1 MELFAR
7 RKVHSVLLVDISVSG
22 VLLQAPNVELDEGEA
37 VLVRL
42 CGLASAV
49 AYVRWIADG
58 WIGLEFRRQ
67 LHPSVK
73 DFTLHEYGDAAQLLG
88 ALRDARAA

>member
-1 MELFAR
+1 M
-7 RKVHSVLLVDISVSG
+7 LVDISIDG
-22 VLLQAPNVELDEGEA
+22 VLLQAPNMDLGDGEA

-49 AYVRWIADG
+49 AHVRWSADG
-58 WIGLEFRRQ
+58 WLGLEFRRQ

-73 DFTLHEYGDAAQLLG
+73 DFTLHEYDGAEQLLG
-88 ALRDARAA
+88 ALRDAQAGQDAKAA